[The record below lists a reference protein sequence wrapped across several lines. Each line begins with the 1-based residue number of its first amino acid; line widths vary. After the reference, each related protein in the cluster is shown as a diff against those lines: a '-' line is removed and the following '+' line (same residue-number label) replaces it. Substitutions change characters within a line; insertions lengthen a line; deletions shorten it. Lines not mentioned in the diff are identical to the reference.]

1 MNNYFIILAAG
12 NSSRF
17 KSKIPKQYSMY
28 KGIQTFQHSINKALE
43 SKMFKKVILVINKNH
58 KKYIYNLDKKNIIA
72 IKGGKQRH
80 ISCFKALKFL
90 KKFKPN
96 KVFIHDAARPNFSIK
111 LLKNLNK
118 YLKNYNAV
126 IPYTKPVE
134 TILSKYKKKFR
145 ILKKEN
151 IILNQTPQCF
161 NFKSLYELSNHN
173 KSLVTDESSLFIKN
187 NLKVKFI
194 KGEENNFKITKKSD
208 LKKSILNII
217 TELVLIFIN

>member
-1 MNNYFIILAAG
+1 MELLLAVQATT
-12 NSSRF
+12 
-17 KSKIPKQYSMY
+17 QYSSCVN
-28 KGIQTFQHSINKALE
+28 GLHGHE
-43 SKMFKKVILVINKNH
+43 
-58 KKYIYNLDKKNIIA
+58 KYIYKLDKKNIIV
-72 IKGGKQRH
+72 INGGKQRH

-96 KVFIHDAARPNFSIK
+96 RVFIHDAARPNFSIK

-134 TILSKYKKKFR
+134 TILSKNKKKFK

-161 NFKSLYELSNHN
+161 NFKSLYELSKYN
-173 KSLVTDESSLFIKN
+173 KSLVTDCPPMSKPSTL
-187 NLKVKFI
+187 
-194 KGEENNFKITKKSD
+194 ITSP
-208 LKKSILNII
+208 S
-217 TELVLIFIN
+217 T